1 MAELYKIFWRK
12 EMKKID
18 LELISQRIASQI
30 LSEEF
35 STEKDRQQM
44 VSKQIASSDLE
55 APQKEEEDKEKLTDE
70 GEDEG
75 EEAVDI
81 EPKTKPDDDE
91 DEESGDDFEVEAVK
105 KVPENISFD
114 EIKKQINNLRAGKS
128 LKDEAISSQLEDYYD
143 KLGMA
148 EERSLYV
155 FLSSLG
161 AILTGGTLGEEAPR
175 PEGMGVDISIRKK
188 KEKTK
193 DNMSGIRGVDKDGA
207 QAPIVVGE
215 SADTISYKLRLL
227 ESITSDDKHR
237 CLNGKLTNFGSEKCV
252 SDITSRIEDA
262 VFNRDKCSQ
271 GSADRSSLNGT
282 LKYLRQKLRRANK
295 ISAIK

>member
-1 MAELYKIFWRK
+1 MKEL
-12 EMKKID
+12 D
-18 LELISQRIASQI
+18 LELISARIAERI
-30 LSEEF
+30 LFEEF
-35 STEKDRQQM
+35 STEKDRQQA
-44 VSKQIASSDLE
+44 VAREIADSDLD
-55 APQKEEEDKEKLTDE
+55 APESKEKEKQRITDE
-70 GEDEG
+70 ADEDED
-75 EEAVDI
+75 EVEDEDVEI
-81 EPKTKPDDDE
+81 EPKAKPDDTE
-91 DEESGDDFEVEAVK
+91 DKDSGDDFEVEAVE

-188 KEKTK
+188 KEKSK
-193 DNMSGIRGVDKDGA
+193 DNMSGIRGVDKDSA

-227 ESITSDDKHR
+227 ESITGDDKHR

-252 SDITSRIEDA
+252 SDVTSRIEDA
-262 VFNRDKCSQ
+262 IFNRDKCSQ

-295 ISAIK
+295 VLAVK

>member
-1 MAELYKIFWRK
+1 MKEL
-12 EMKKID
+12 D
-18 LELISQRIASQI
+18 LELISKRIAERI
-30 LSEEF
+30 LFEEF
-35 STEKDRQQM
+35 STEKDRQHA
-44 VSKQIASSDLE
+44 VAREIADSDLDAPESKEKEKQRITDE
-55 APQKEEEDKEKLTDE
+55 ADEDEDEDKDVE
-70 GEDEG
+70 
-75 EEAVDI
+75 I
-81 EPKTKPDDDE
+81 EPKAKPDE
-91 DEESGDDFEVEAVK
+91 DKDKDSDDDFEVEAVE

-128 LKDEAISSQLEDYYD
+128 LKDEEVSSQLEDYYD

-175 PEGMGVDISIRKK
+175 PESMGVDINIRKK
-188 KEKTK
+188 KEKSK
-193 DNMSGIRGVDKDGA
+193 DNMSGVRGVDKDGA

-215 SADTISYKLRLL
+215 SADTMSYKLRLL
-227 ESITSDDKHR
+227 ENITGDDKHR

-252 SDITSRIEDA
+252 SDIASRIEDA

-295 ISAIK
+295 VLAVK